1 MEAWS
6 LFGLSEHLDRLTK
19 TGDPLEVLE
28 ATVDFEHFRGWLVE
42 GLGYGDG
49 ARGGRPPFDR
59 QCQEFRV
66 WAAVEHQAARAL
78 TKRSPKMT
86 AN

>member
-6 LFGLSEHLDRLTK
+6 LFGLSEHLERLSK

-42 GLGYGDG
+42 G
-49 ARGGRPPFDR
+49 
-59 QCQEFRV
+59 
-66 WAAVEHQAARAL
+66 
-78 TKRSPKMT
+78 KRSLETLARRLAVRLGVRRPGSK
-86 AN
+86 ASGRRCASFASR